1 MGLASGGNPVGG
13 GPSSLVSKASR
24 VTARN
29 RDRNVYLP
37 DRMGEGGNVRCD
49 RDRNVYLPDS
59 MGRTGLINVTCFL
72 R

>member
-37 DRMGEGGNVRCD
+37 D
-49 RDRNVYLPDS
+49 S
-59 MGRTGLINVTCFL
+59 IGRTGLINVTCFL